1 MKDGLTVKLCGMTN
15 IEDIRLAAQYGADYV
30 GVVTEVDFSPRS
42 LTVEQAETVFQMSP
56 LPTVALVYNIA
67 WDRLVYLVQKLKPHA
82 IQFLGPENP
91 ELLSKCRE
99 KFPQI
104 KLWQSIHLPATV
116 TCSTSKVTDNN
127 ASVHSNEDLP
137 TAIGH
142 RLGVSPEVSN
152 KSFNPNDR
160 NEGNPNH
167 NGELLSTEETCILEQ
182 VTKNMLDCYQAG
194 ANVFLLD
201 AAAKVNGKT
210 RFGGTGKTV
219 NWKLAKEL
227 IAVSPLPVFLAG
239 GINPGNIAEAIK
251 RVHPAGIDLC
261 SGVEAFPGKKDPDKI
276 IALMEGVKKAVI

>member
-15 IEDIRLAAQYGADYV
+15 IEDIQLAAQYGAEYV

-67 WDRLVYLVQKLKPHA
+67 WERLVYLVQKLQPHA

-91 ELLSKCRE
+91 VLLSKCRE
-99 KFPQI
+99 KFPRI
-104 KLWQSIHLPATV
+104 ELWQSIHLPVAEI
-116 TCSTSKVTDNN
+116 CSTSNVTANDDL
-127 ASVHSNEDLP
+127 VHNKEAL
-137 TAIGH
+137 TKAEQ

-152 KSFNPNDR
+152 KSFNLNDH
-160 NEGNPNH
+160 NEGNSNH
-167 NGELLSTEETCILEQ
+167 NGELLSVEETCILKQ
-182 VTKNMLDCYQAG
+182 VTKNMMDCYQAG

-219 NWKLAKEL
+219 NWKLAQAL

-239 GINPGNIAEAIK
+239 GINPGNVTEAIN